1 LHGRSSIFSF
11 PSGRRAKWVV
21 FLVWLVGIFV
31 AVGPAELPTKFS
43 DAEQNESTSFLPGE
57 AESTKALTVT
67 EDLQGGELAP
77 AVILYRRDSG
87 LTAADRRKI
96 VSDVAKL
103 TADPRQSK
111 KDFPGVVADGATA
124 ASGGPQGSTPQ
135 AAAGNS
141 GGAAPQGSDPEAAAG
156 HSGGAPAGA
165 PAGQPRGC
173 GGPTTPIA
181 GQPAG
186 YAPFVGPI
194 CSEDGKA
201 ALVTAYLK
209 GDGDG
214 DTILDPVNDW
224 RDKVS
229 DPGGGLD
236 VKITGGAGFSAD
248 AIEIFESIDGTLLT
262 AALSLVIFL
271 LILIYRSP
279 IFLFIPLIAVVFAE
293 MLSRSLGYLISE
305 LGVTINGQSSSIMS
319 ILVLG
324 AGTDYALL
332 LVSRYREELHHTADK
347 HEAMRVA
354 LGSAGPAIFAS
365 AATVIAALFCLTIA
379 KVNGTAG
386 LGPIGALGVACA
398 ALSMLTLLPALLTV
412 FGRRAFWPFVPHT
425 PETAPAA
432 TEVSDRARKRIV
444 DGPRAV
450 ALGTVVA
457 SGLAIVVVLML
468 LGTIAPI
475 VPAIAIG
482 LFVLSWIGRR
492 LGGWLPGPLD
502 RAVFLPY
509 EIRRYKREKP
519 ADTTHGLWKRVGDR
533 VAAGPRRVMLGSI
546 AILLVLCAGLAFFSL
561 DLTSNDAYR
570 TEVES
575 VAGQKLLAKS
585 FPAGASSPTDI
596 IVRDDA
602 DVAAVGRAVA
612 KVEGVEAVSPP
623 VARGDDGTLLHA
635 TLGPQPFSTEAYDL
649 VEPIRAAADSVA
661 DSTLVGGP
669 TAVEFD
675 VRDAAAWDSKVI
687 PPIVL
692 VVVFLI
698 LVLLLRSVV
707 APLVLIGTVILSF
720 AAALG
725 VGYFAFDVLF
735 DFPGSDPSLPLF
747 AFVFLVALGV
757 DYNIFLIARARE
769 ETQKH
774 GTEQGILRALA
785 VTGGVITSAG
795 IVLAGTFSVL
805 AVLPLVFLTEI
816 GFVVAFGVLLDT
828 FLVRSV
834 LVPSIVLN
842 IGPKFWWPSK
852 LAQEDG
858 GAPPPSPAAR
868 RAAPAEPV
876 QSS

>member
-1 LHGRSSIFSF
+1 MAEVRRGSVFSL
-11 PSGRRAKWVV
+11 PAGRRAKWIV
-21 FLVWLVGIFV
+21 FAIWLIGIFI

-43 DAEQNESTSFLPGE
+43 DAEENESTSFLPGD
-57 AESTKALTVT
+57 AESTKALTAT
-67 EDLQGGELAP
+67 ENLQGGELAP
-77 AVILYRRDSG
+77 AVIVYRRESG

-96 VSDVAKL
+96 RQDVAKL
-103 TADPRQSK
+103 SEKRY
-111 KDFPGVVADGATA
+111 PGVVADGATA
-124 ASGGPQGSTPQ
+124 ASGGGQG
-135 AAAGNS
+135 
-141 GGAAPQGSDPEAAAG
+141 GGTSEAPG
-156 HSGGAPAGA
+156 
-165 PAGQPRGC
+165 GQPAGC
-173 GGPTTPIA
+173 GGPTTEIP
-181 GQPAG
+181 GQQAD

-194 CSEDGKA
+194 CSSDGKA
-201 ALVTAYLK
+201 AIVTAYLK
-209 GDGDG
+209 GDGES
-214 DTILDPVNDW
+214 DTILDPIQDW
-224 RDKVS
+224 RDIVS

-236 VKITGGAGFSAD
+236 VKITGGAGYAAD
-248 AIEIFESIDGTLLT
+248 AIEIFESIDGTLLM

-279 IFLFIPLIAVVFAE
+279 IFLFIPLIAVIFAE

-305 LGVTINGQSSSIMS
+305 LGVTVNGQSSSIMS

-354 LGSAGPAIFAS
+354 LTSAGPAIFAS

-425 PETAPAA
+425 RETAP
-432 TEVSDRARKRIV
+432 SDAEISEGSRRRIV
-444 DGPRAV
+444 EGSRV
-450 ALGTVVA
+450 TALGTVVLTSLGLVLLFVVASAIAPPLALLLVVLFIGSSIARKA
-457 SGLAIVVVLML
+457 SGGKIPSL
-468 LGTIAPI
+468 LHPI
-475 VPAIAIG
+475 
-482 LFVLSWIGRR
+482 
-492 LGGWLPGPLD
+492 D
-502 RAVFLPY
+502 RAVFSPY
-509 EIRRYKREKP
+509 ERRRYKHEKP
-519 ADTTHGLWKRVGDR
+519 ADTTHGVWKRVGDR
-533 VAAGPRRVMLGSI
+533 VAAGPRRVMLGSV
-546 AILLVLCAGLAFFSL
+546 AILVILCAGLAFFST

-570 TEVES
+570 SEVEA
-575 VAGQKLLAKS
+575 VAGQEILAKS
-585 FPAGASSPTDI
+585 FPAGSSAPTDI
-596 IVRDDA
+596 IVRDGGDIP
-602 DVAAVGRAVA
+602 AVRQAVER
-612 KVEGVEAVSPP
+612 VDGVEAVSGP
-623 VARGDDGTLLHA
+623 VATGDDGTLVQA
-635 TLGPQPFSTEAYDL
+635 TLGPQPYSTEAYDL
-649 VEPIRAAADSVA
+649 VEPIRDAAQGAADSTV
-661 DSTLVGGP
+661 VGGP

-675 VRDAAAWDSKVI
+675 LREAAAWDSIVI

-698 LVLLLRSVV
+698 LTLLLRSLI

-769 ETQKH
+769 ETLKH
-774 GTEQGILRALA
+774 GTEQGVLRALA

-834 LVPSIVLN
+834 LVPAIALD

-852 LAQEDG
+852 LAKEDG
-858 GAPPPSPAAR
+858 GAQAPPP
-868 RAAPAEPV
+868 PAEPEREPGAV
-876 QSS
+876 AAR